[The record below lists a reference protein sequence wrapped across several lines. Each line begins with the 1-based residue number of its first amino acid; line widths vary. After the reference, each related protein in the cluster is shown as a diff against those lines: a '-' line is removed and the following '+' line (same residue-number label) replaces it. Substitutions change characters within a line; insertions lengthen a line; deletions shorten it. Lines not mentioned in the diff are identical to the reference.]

1 MDPPFAS
8 GTAHPPEDAV
18 EVMMMRTPHL
28 PPDILPNQTIA
39 AFVGPEIVA
48 AAGMEGIDSNRLV
61 AIMAAW
67 L

>member
-1 MDPPFAS
+1 
-8 GTAHPPEDAV
+8 
-18 EVMMMRTPHL
+18 MMMRTAHL
-28 PPDILPNQTIA
+28 PPNILPNQTIA

-61 AIMAAW
+61 AIMVAW